1 MNLLYVHERF
11 GSMAGAEANVLIT
24 AREFQRRGH
33 SIAILHGL
41 GTGRGEENWSTVFQR
56 RFDLNGNGAKTVQT
70 ALKEF
75 QPDIIYVHKM
85 ADLGIIRSLLE
96 SGRPLARMVH
106 DHDIYCMRSYKY
118 NYFTR
123 AVCHRPAGLHCVV
136 PCMAFVGR
144 GQGKGFPLRWV
155 SYKAKKMEIALNRQ
169 FRRMVVVSRYM
180 REELLRNGF
189 DAARIE
195 IHPPVPPPGEP
206 FLRSN
211 FSDRNLV
218 LYAGQVIRGKG
229 VDLLLKS
236 LALLKTPFECVI
248 LGDGS
253 HRATCEA
260 LSRKLGLAS
269 KVQFKGFVPQE
280 QLKEYYREC
289 SVVALSSVWPEP
301 FATIGMEVM
310 RYGLPVVAFDVG
322 GISDWLMDGQNGY
335 LVSSGDCQAYAG
347 RIGQLL
353 DNKPLA
359 REMGERALRMVNEQ
373 FSFSSYIDDLEKMFA
388 QILNGG

>member
-56 RFDLNGNGAKTVQT
+56 RFDLNGDGAKTVQT

-211 FSDRNLV
+211 FSGRNLV

-388 QILNGG
+388 QILNGA